1 MSTFSQAK
9 CENMMLVINMYSFS
23 SEIFI
28 YFPFNDY
35 KSQTNGSETI
45 QQLCKY
51 NAMLSLKI

>member
-1 MSTFSQAK
+1 MLTFTQAK
-9 CENMMLVINMYSFS
+9 CENIVLVINTSQFS

-28 YFPFNDY
+28 SFPFSEY

-51 NAMLSLKI
+51 NAILPLKI